1 MGVRRREEMDWTLIF
16 TAIGAVATVI
26 STIIAV
32 KAKNESKRI
41 LEQIKEEHSRN
52 IKNKGEVRVSNSGNN
67 SGLLIGNNSGDIHK

>member
-1 MGVRRREEMDWTLIF
+1 MDWTLIF

-32 KAKNESKRI
+32 RAKNESKKI

-52 IKNKGEVRVSNSGNN
+52 IENRGKVNVSNSGNN
-67 SGLLIGNNSGDIHK
+67 SGIINAINSGDIHKWQGMITK

>member
-1 MGVRRREEMDWTLIF
+1 MDWTLIF

-32 KAKNESKRI
+32 RAKNESKKI

-52 IKNKGEVRVSNSGNN
+52 IENSGKVNVSNSGNN
-67 SGLLIGNNSGDIHK
+67 SGIINAINSGDIHK

>member
-1 MGVRRREEMDWTLIF
+1 MGVRRKEKMDWTLIF

>member
-1 MGVRRREEMDWTLIF
+1 MDWTLIF

-32 KAKNESKRI
+32 RAKNESKKI

-52 IKNKGEVRVSNSGNN
+52 IENRGKVNVSNSGNN
-67 SGLLIGNNSGDIHK
+67 SGIINAINSGDIHK

>member
-1 MGVRRREEMDWTLIF
+1 MDWTLIF

-67 SGLLIGNNSGDIHK
+67 SGLLIGNNSGDIHKWQEMITK